1 MSSEQSMAKAREV
14 YAAIHGFDSWDDFL
28 GGHKPWGGVLREAG
42 VIAQALNAARDAA
55 LEEAASRCDELSDYI
70 GDLAWTKCRVANAAR
85 QIRAL
90 KTKGGSDE

>member
-1 MSSEQSMAKAREV
+1 MSSEQSKAKARGIADGCMTV
-14 YAAIHGFDSWDDFL
+14 ALSAI
-28 GGHKPWGGVLREAG
+28 GGGAKRYEFIAG
-42 VIAQALNAARDAA
+42 RIAKALDAARDAA
-55 LEEAASRCDELSDYI
+55 LEEAAARCDELSDYM